1 MKNIFL
7 LILTVLLIISIG
19 FNIKFNNEINA
30 YNNVILASNQ
40 ELVSNNSEKIE
51 IENVFKFNEINYVV
65 SSAKYSPATP
75 WCWHIHEDGQ
85 LLYVVSGYGFYQE
98 ENEKVKK
105 IKKGDIIYT
114 KPGVKSWHGSTQD
127 DDLVIITISPY
138 SEHVVKI
145 LEPVNKVY
153 YDDINEEG

>member
-7 LILTVLLIISIG
+7 LILTILLIISII
-19 FNIKFNNEINA
+19 FNIKFNNEINT
-30 YNNVILASNQ
+30 YKTMV
-40 ELVSNNSEKIE
+40 LVSNQQLTTNEYEKIE
-51 IENVFKFNEINYVV
+51 IEKIFKFDKINYIV
-65 SSAKYSPATP
+65 SSIKYYAATP